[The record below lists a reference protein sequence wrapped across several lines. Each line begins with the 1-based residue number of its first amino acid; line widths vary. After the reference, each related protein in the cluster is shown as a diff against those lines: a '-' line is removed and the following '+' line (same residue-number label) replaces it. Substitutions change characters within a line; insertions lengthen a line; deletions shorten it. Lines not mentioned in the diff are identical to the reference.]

1 MKKQIF
7 NMLLAMAIGQMATA
21 QTLSVADV
29 EVLPGTTASYSITV
43 NVGDGE
49 YTGLQYEIAFP
60 ATGFSTPETNKSTVN
75 ASWEGGSVNP
85 GALTAGAGRVSILS
99 NQKVK
104 MPTGDF
110 VLGTVSFSVDSEV
123 ALGDYD
129 VTISK
134 IEFLTSSTRKSAPDV
149 TFKVKVTDRLTLD
162 ENATTA
168 PMAQSG
174 VNVKVKRT
182 IKAGEWNTICLPF
195 TMKKADAESVFGSDA
210 TIMTFTGY
218 TAEINEETLIPSAIV
233 LNFSEYLL
241 NNLRPLKAGTP
252 YLIQTSKDIESFDL
266 DGVDI
271 VDATSDVT
279 GTETNYELDG
289 KFCGTLC
296 KTKVPDKGLFISG
309 NKFYYS
315 TGNTDIK
322 AFRGWFNL
330 QAILNEVVSFD
341 APVYFSFDGETT
353 GIGDVKRETITDDR
367 YYNLG
372 GQRVEN
378 PTKGLYIKNGKKVVV
393 K

>member
-29 EVLPGTTASYSITV
+29 EVLPGTTASYSLTV

-60 ATGFSTPETNKSTVN
+60 TMGFSTPETNKSTVN

-85 GALTAGAGRVSILS
+85 SALTAGAGRVSILS
-99 NQKVK
+99 MQKVK
-104 MPTGDF
+104 IPTGDF
-110 VLGTVSFSVDSEV
+110 ALGTVSFSVDSEV

-210 TIMTFTGY
+210 KIMTFTGY

-233 LNFSEYLL
+233 LNFSDYTL
-241 NNLRPLKAGTP
+241 NALKPLKAGTP

-279 GTETNYELDG
+279 GLETNYELDG

-322 AFRGWFNL
+322 AYRGWFNL
-330 QAILNEVVSFD
+330 KAILNEVVSVD

-367 YYNLG
+367 YYNLS